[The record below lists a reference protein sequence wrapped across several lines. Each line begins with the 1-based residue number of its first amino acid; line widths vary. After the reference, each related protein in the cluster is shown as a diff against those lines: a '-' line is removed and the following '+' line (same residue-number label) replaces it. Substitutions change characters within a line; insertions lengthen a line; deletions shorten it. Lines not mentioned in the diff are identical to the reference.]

1 MPTELEHAKSLIDGA
16 AQPEETPLLTTP
28 QKFWLGSAA
37 GGMALTG
44 IGTFGLSGLYQAMIA
59 VGSTL
64 IVLGVGGLGFS
75 SMRSNTNTGG
85 R

>member
-1 MPTELEHAKSLIDGA
+1 MPTELDQVKGMVDGA
-16 AQPEETPLLTTP
+16 AKPDDEPLLTPT
-28 QKFWLGSAA
+28 QKFWGVSAA
-37 GGMALTG
+37 AGMALTG
-44 IGTFGLSGLYQAMIA
+44 IGTFGLSGLYHAMIA

-75 SMRSNTNTGG
+75 SMRSGANTGG